1 MPRGPR
7 GEKRPADVMWA
18 AVRVARISV
27 GEEEGDPRR
36 RHPGVQLPSL
46 ESLAGRLGRRP

>member
-7 GEKRPADVMWA
+7 GEKRPADVMSA

-27 GEEEGDPRR
+27 GEEEEDRAPEA
-36 RHPGVQLPSL
+36 PL
-46 ESLAGRLGRRP
+46 ESLAERLGRRP